1 METGALQTLLNQNP
15 TQPLKTAA
23 FRPGQIIN
31 GKILK
36 LFPEQIAEVQIGS
49 QKMIAQLEAPLSA
62 HERYWFQVM
71 PGEGKVHLK
80 VMGAST
86 EDGKHAESLTRILG
100 EFSLAPTKENLE
112 LVRFF
117 IKEQLPVNREILQQA
132 SEWLKSAEQRSV
144 GLETIKMILTR
155 GLPLTQA
162 TFSALY
168 TSNKEQ
174 SLVLLLDN
182 LMKALDLQSN
192 SDSSI
197 GIKTLLNEIV
207 PSNKNIVSGMAL
219 SHLFSTWLK
228 EDGSDGQ
235 VALELLKHFGA
246 VSGKSSETMVLQ
258 QMLSNLQSSKVKDI
272 PADLAH
278 FRNVVTLIERG
289 GSAEA
294 KQLISNFISDKTSTI
309 PANLS
314 VNEMTASLKL
324 LFENGGKETNKQE
337 GLRAFKQLLSVF
349 VEGVSE
355 GDPLDKGLEVLLGG
369 KEYLRK
375 AGLEM
380 LNASGQNPKDLLT
393 DQQAELIAKA
403 IGKAEQVLAMPET
416 GTAMLSSAK
425 IKGFMTALG
434 LSYEQQLSEVFKGSS
449 EVASE
454 DALKPHLLRLLNE
467 NPPQPIKE
475 AAEQLLN
482 KITGFQLLSQEA
494 GPIQQLLVQMPLML
508 GGKMNELTMQ
518 WSGKKTEDG
527 KIDADFCRVLFY
539 LKMEHLNDTII
550 DMQVQNR
557 IMSIQVYNENPSLK
571 KLSAQHLPLLKTKL
585 AEIDYH
591 LSAVNFLVPG
601 STAAERNHQKLS
613 DLYSK
618 KEYSGVDIKI

>member
-1 METGALQTLLNQNP
+1 METGALQTLLNQNA
-15 TQPLKTAA
+15 TQPTKTAA

-31 GKILK
+31 GKIIK
-36 LFPEQIAEVQIGS
+36 LFPEQIAEVQIGG

-86 EDGKHAESLTRILG
+86 EDGKQPESLTRVLG

-132 SEWLKSAEQRSV
+132 SEWLKSTDQRSA

-155 GLPLTQA
+155 GLPLSQA

-174 SLVLLLDN
+174 SLVLLMEN

-197 GIKTLLNEIV
+197 GIKTILNEIV

-219 SHLFSTWLK
+219 ADLVSTWLK
-228 EDGSDGQ
+228 EDGSDGK
-235 VALELLKHFGA
+235 VALGLLKHFGA
-246 VSGKSSETMVLQ
+246 VPVKSSETMVLQ

-272 PADLAH
+272 PAELAH
-278 FRNVVTLIERG
+278 LRSVIALIERG
-289 GSAEA
+289 NSVEA
-294 KQLISNFISDKTSTI
+294 KQLMSNFIADKTSTF
-309 PANLS
+309 PANLP
-314 VNEMTASLKL
+314 VNEIAESLKL
-324 LFENGGKETNKQE
+324 LFENGGKETIKQE
-337 GLRAFKQLLSVF
+337 GIQAFKQLLSVF
-349 VEGVSE
+349 VERVSE
-355 GDPLDKGLEVLLGG
+355 AGPVDKGLAVLLGG

-375 AGLEM
+375 AGMEM

-393 DQQAELIAKA
+393 DQQAELMAKA
-403 IGKAEQVLAMPET
+403 VGKAEQALAFPET
-416 GTAMLSSAK
+416 GTALLSSAK
-425 IKGFMTALG
+425 IKDFLAALG
-434 LSYEQQLSEVFKGSS
+434 LSYEQQLSEAFKGSS

-454 DALKPHLLRLLNE
+454 DTLKPHLLRLLNE

-557 IMSIQVYNENPSLK
+557 IMSIQVFNENPSLK
-571 KLSAQHLPLLKTKL
+571 KWSEQHMPLLKTKL

-601 STAAERNHQKLS
+601 SMAAERNHRKLS
-613 DLYSK
+613 GLYSK

>member
-1 METGALQTLLNQNP
+1 METGALQTLLNQNAAQP
-15 TQPLKTAA
+15 TKTAA

-31 GKILK
+31 GKIIK
-36 LFPEQIAEVQIGS
+36 LFPEQIAEVQIGG

-86 EDGKHAESLTRILG
+86 EDGKQPDSLTRVLG

-132 SEWLKSAEQRSV
+132 AEWLKSADQRSA

-155 GLPLTQA
+155 GLPLSQA

-174 SLVLLLDN
+174 SLVLLMDN

-197 GIKTLLNEIV
+197 GLKTLLNEIV
-207 PSNKNIVSGMAL
+207 PSNKNIVSGIAL
-219 SHLFSTWLK
+219 ANLVSTWLK
-228 EDGSDGQ
+228 EDGSDGK

-246 VSGKSSETMVLQ
+246 VPGKSSETMVLQ

-272 PADLAH
+272 PAGLAH
-278 FRNVVTLIERG
+278 LRSVITLIERG
-289 GSAEA
+289 DSVEA
-294 KQLISNFISDKTSTI
+294 KQLMSNFIADKTSTF
-309 PANLS
+309 PANLP
-314 VNEMTASLKL
+314 VNEMTESLKL

-337 GLRAFKQLLSVF
+337 GIQAFKRVLSVF
-349 VEGVSE
+349 VELVTE
-355 GDPLDKGLEVLLGG
+355 ADPVDKGLAVLLGG

-375 AGLEM
+375 AGMEI
-380 LNASGQNPKDLLT
+380 LNVSGQNPKDLLT

-403 IGKAEQVLAMPET
+403 VGKAEQALALPES
-416 GTAMLSSAK
+416 GTALLSSAK
-425 IKGFMTALG
+425 IKGFLAALG
-434 LSYEQQLSEVFKGSS
+434 LSYEQQLSEAFKGSS

-454 DALKPHLLRLLNE
+454 DTLKPHLLRLLNE

-539 LKMEHLNDTII
+539 LKMEYLNDTII

-557 IMSIQVYNENPSLK
+557 IMSIQVFNENPSLK
-571 KLSAQHLPLLKTKL
+571 KLSEQHMPLLKTKL
-585 AEIDYH
+585 AELDYH
-591 LSAVNFLVPG
+591 LSAVNFLVSG
-601 STAAERNHQKLS
+601 SRAAERNHRKIS
-613 DLYSK
+613 GLYSK

>member
-31 GKILK
+31 GKITK

-86 EDGKHAESLTRILG
+86 EDGKQPESLTRILG

-132 SEWLKSAEQRSV
+132 SEWLKSADQRSA

-155 GLPLTQA
+155 GLPLSQA

-192 SDSSI
+192 SDSSV
-197 GIKTLLNEIV
+197 GTKTLLNEII
-207 PSNKNIVSGMAL
+207 PSKKNIVSGMAL

-228 EDGSDGQ
+228 EDGSDGKA
-235 VALELLKHFGA
+235 ALELLKHFGA
-246 VSGKSSETMVLQ
+246 VSGQSSETMVLQ

-272 PADLAH
+272 PAELTH
-278 FRNVVTLIERG
+278 LRNVITLIERG
-289 GSAEA
+289 DIVEA
-294 KQLISNFISDKTSTI
+294 KQLISNLVADKRSSI
-309 PANLS
+309 PANLP
-314 VNEMTASLKL
+314 VNEMAESLKL

-337 GLRAFKQLLSVF
+337 GIQAFKQLLSVF
-349 VEGVSE
+349 VAGVSE
-355 GDPLDKGLEVLLGG
+355 ANQVDKGLAVLLGG
-369 KEYLRK
+369 KDYLQK

-380 LNASGQNPKDLLT
+380 LNASGQNPKDLLSG
-393 DQQAELIAKA
+393 QHAELIAKA
-403 IGKAEQVLAMPET
+403 IGKAEQALAMPET
-416 GTAMLSSAK
+416 GTALLSSEK
-425 IKGFMTALG
+425 IKSFLAALG
-434 LSYEQQLSEVFKGSS
+434 LSYEQQLTEAFKGSS

-454 DALKPHLLRLLNE
+454 DTLKPQLLRLLNE

-482 KITGFQLLSQEA
+482 KITGFQLLSQEV

-539 LKMEHLNDTII
+539 LKMEHLHDTII

-557 IMSIQVYNENPSLK
+557 IMSIQVFNENPSLK
-571 KLSAQHLPLLKTKL
+571 KLSEQHMPLLKTKL

-601 STAAERNHQKLS
+601 SRAAEGNHRKLS